1 MTDAS
6 YDTDLN
12 AWTRAQAAALRDK
25 CWEALDIE
33 HLAEEIES
41 LGSEQEHAVESQLAI
56 LLLHLLK
63 WHYQPARCSRSWRT
77 SILLAQQR
85 IARRLR
91 RNPGLRSELPS
102 LTNTAY
108 ADARKENCIR
118 QHGALPIAGVSRSVQ
133 RASASGRIWNF
144 TILLVVPLPPSR

>member
-6 YDTDLN
+6 YDTDLY

-25 CWEALDIE
+25 RWEALDIE

-41 LGSEQEHAVESQLAI
+41 LGSEQEHALESHLTI

-63 WHYQPARCSRSWRT
+63 WHYQPARRGRSWRT
-77 SILLAQQR
+77 SILLARQR

-91 RNPGLRSELPS
+91 RSPGLRPELPT
-102 LTNTAY
+102 LTDTAY
-108 ADARKENCIR
+108 ADARKVAAS
-118 QHGALPIAGVSRSVQ
+118 QTDLPLTTFPATCPWTPEQ
-133 RASASGRIWNF
+133 LQDEAFLPETEEGR
-144 TILLVVPLPPSR
+144 TT